1 MKKYGLILAALLIG
15 LIGGSRLLK
24 AAESPFPDWFYNW
37 LRDSSYSQDERRGLG
52 IQRLAHGRYNFTADG
67 GGTIGTAI
75 PIGVTLPA
83 NAVVSRVYYYVTTA
97 FTSAAT
103 GHGGTNFMSL
113 GCGTG
118 PEFKA
123 STDRL
128 GGSATGFVE
137 GIQTGSAATM
147 TASATSCQ
155 VALSVQSHSIAA
167 GDVDFYIN
175 YEIFQ

>member
-15 LIGGSRLLK
+15 LIGGSRILK
-24 AAESPFPDWFYNW
+24 ASDSPFPDWFYNW

-67 GGTIGTAI
+67 GGTVGTAI

-97 FTSAAT
+97 FTSGAA
-103 GHGGTNFMSL
+103 GQPTNLMSL

-118 PEFKA
+118 PEYKA

-128 GGSATGFVE
+128 GGAATGFVE

-147 TASATSCQ
+147 TASSTACV
-155 VALSVQSHSIAA
+155 VALSVQSHSIGA